1 MIEIFLLL
9 LSCIGLGFVAG
20 WILREKHAMK
30 VVKSIVEKAR
40 QEYIEDIKNNIVDVK
55 LEKAGDMYFIYSKD
69 EGTFLAQGKNME
81 ELEDNLTSRFP
92 GKMFN
97 TTPEDLKELESTK

>member
-9 LSCIGLGFVAG
+9 IAVFCFGFVAG
-20 WILREKHAMK
+20 WVLREKHAMK

-40 QEYIEDIKNNIVDVK
+40 AEYIEDIKKNIVDVK
-55 LEKAGDMYFIYSKD
+55 LEKAGDTFFIYSKED
-69 EGTFLAQGKNME
+69 GTFLAQGKTMT
-81 ELEDNLTSRFP
+81 ELEDNLSSRFP

-97 TTPEDLKELESTK
+97 TSPEDLKELESAK